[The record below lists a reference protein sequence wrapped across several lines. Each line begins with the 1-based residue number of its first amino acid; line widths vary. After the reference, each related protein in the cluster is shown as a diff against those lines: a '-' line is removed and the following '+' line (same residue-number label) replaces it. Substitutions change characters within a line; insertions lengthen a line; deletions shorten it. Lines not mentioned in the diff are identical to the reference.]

1 MTPTAFATTLFTQS
15 EWPTNSCVSWGTRMS
30 FERSY
35 TYASRARHVRTRTQL
50 LSLAIAISGTFGFIA
65 EHITESFYASR
76 STAER
81 TAKKGKELIST
92 SFATTRSPS
101 VSVSATPFSSSS
113 RLA

>member
-1 MTPTAFATTLFTQS
+1 
-15 EWPTNSCVSWGTRMS
+15 MS

-50 LSLAIAISGTFGFIA
+50 LSLAIAISGTFGLIA

-76 STAER
+76 PTAER
-81 TAKKGKELIST
+81 TAKNGKELIST